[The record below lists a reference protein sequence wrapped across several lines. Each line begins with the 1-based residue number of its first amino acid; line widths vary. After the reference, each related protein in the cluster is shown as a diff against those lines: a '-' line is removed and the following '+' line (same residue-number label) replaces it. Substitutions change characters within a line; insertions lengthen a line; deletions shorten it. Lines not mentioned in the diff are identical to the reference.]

1 MTIEEVKV
9 KKEELECDIQELV
22 MKYEKETQTTVDN
35 MVIIRVDVS
44 TYTQK
49 ESMITGILLDVSI

>member
-1 MTIEEVKV
+1 MTIEEVKA